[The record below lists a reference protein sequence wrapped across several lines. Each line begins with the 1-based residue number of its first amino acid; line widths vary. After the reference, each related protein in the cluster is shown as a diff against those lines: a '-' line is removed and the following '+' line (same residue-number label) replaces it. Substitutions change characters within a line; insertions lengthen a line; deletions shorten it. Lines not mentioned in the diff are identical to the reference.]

1 MTLYRGRWSV
11 WNGLKASGA
20 GCEGGKDWAE
30 SVGAGAV
37 LIGWGS
43 STAGCVL
50 GGSEEGKREKLVGG
64 L

>member
-1 MTLYRGRWSV
+1 M